1 LEVLMNIVCR
11 GNYVITGGAGAI
23 AGHVAQAFADA
34 GARLALVDVAPERLE
49 ERARQLGALALPAD
63 LTSLE
68 AATEMVRSAIE
79 KLGGIDGLIHTT
91 GGFAMAPAHQ
101 AGPGLYDRMLDLN
114 LRTLFTVSR
123 AVLPHFVDRGAGF
136 LAGFS
141 AMPAWQCSGGG
152 GMSLYA
158 AAKAAVT
165 AYLRAIDDELGS
177 QGVRTAVVYPL
188 GVVDTPANRSSMPE
202 ADPSK
207 WIDPA
212 EIANALLFAATRGP
226 RGRLTDLPV
235 APPGTA

>member
-1 LEVLMNIVCR
+1 MNIVCH

-23 AGHVAQAFADA
+23 AGHVARAFADA

-49 ERARQLGALALPAD
+49 ERARQLGVMALTAD
-63 LTSLE
+63 LTSLD
-68 AATEMVRSAIE
+68 AATEMARSVIDN
-79 KLGGIDGLIHTT
+79 LGGIDGLIHTT
-91 GGFAMAPAHQ
+91 GGFAMAPAHE
-101 AGPGLYDRMLDLN
+101 AGPDLYDRMLDLN
-114 LRTLFTVSR
+114 LRTLFTASR

-141 AMPAWQCSGGG
+141 AIPAWRRSGGG
-152 GMSLYA
+152 GMGLYA

-165 AYLRAIDDELGS
+165 AYLHAIDDELGP
-177 QGVRTAVVYPL
+177 QGIRTAVVYPL
-188 GVVDTPANRSSMPE
+188 GVVDTPANRSSMPD

-207 WIDPA
+207 WIDPG

-235 APPGTA
+235 APAGSD